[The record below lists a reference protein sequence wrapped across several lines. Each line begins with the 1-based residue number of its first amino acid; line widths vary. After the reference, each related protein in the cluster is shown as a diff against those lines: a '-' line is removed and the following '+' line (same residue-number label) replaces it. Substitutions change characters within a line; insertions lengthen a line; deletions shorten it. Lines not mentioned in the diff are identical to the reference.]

1 MGYVPGFEH
10 DIFVSYAHGDDRS
23 WVNRLVDRLEP
34 ALKQRLGIKAD
45 IWIDDE
51 ALRRSRDFSK
61 EIPDSV
67 QSSAVFLLLAS
78 PSYIRSEYCVQKE
91 CGVFEKT
98 ITGKRS
104 RFAAAGFAN
113 DLFALRCLILP
124 VDGNEHWS
132 LFPGLTDIAFCN
144 ESETYAA
151 GSAEFETSFRQ
162 LTGELVALLKRMRN
176 HSTSVFL
183 YPAHPGPDVLA
194 AHTAL
199 ASELSVQS
207 YRLLPDRT
215 VNIAEQMREAS
226 MSVFL
231 LGADFDDGAGELA
244 ELAAGQADK
253 PWTVWCSPAAE
264 QTASV
269 DQSGFCAYLEQLDSA
284 SKTYLSS
291 AVTTAKLKEE
301 VLALLRPDPR
311 ALPQTEGKPRVYL
324 VYNARDRM
332 EVKNAGLISF
342 HFRRDFHFE
351 HPDDP
356 AQHTLRLSRSDG
368 VLLVWGS
375 ADEDWCSREFA
386 EMIQSSRR
394 TGGSGLCLFDPV
406 QPKADAV
413 ERIRQTFQ
421 DVYVGEQFG
430 KFDPARLS
438 TFFTPI
444 LRRAAEGRR

>member
-1 MGYVPGFEH
+1 MGYVPGYVH
-10 DIFVSYAHGDDRS
+10 DVFVSYAHGDDRS
-23 WVNRLVDRLEP
+23 WINRLVDRLEP
-34 ALKQRLGIKAD
+34 ALKQRLGIKAS
-45 IWIDDE
+45 IWIDDD
-51 ALRRSRDFSK
+51 ALRRSRDFSA

-67 QSSAVFLLLAS
+67 QSSAIFLLLAS
-78 PSYIRSEYCVQKE
+78 PSYIRSDYCVRNE

-98 ITGKRS
+98 ITARRT
-104 RFAAAGFAN
+104 RFASANFAN
-113 DLFALRCLILP
+113 DLFALRCLIVP

-144 ESETYAA
+144 ESETFAA
-151 GSAEFETSFRQ
+151 DSTDFETSFRQ

-176 HSTSVFL
+176 SSTSVFL
-183 YPAHPGPDVLA
+183 YPPRPAADVLG

-199 ASELSVQS
+199 ASELSVQN

-215 VNIAEQMREAS
+215 VNLAQQLSDAS

-231 LGADFDDGAGELA
+231 LGREFDEGAEELVQ
-244 ELAAGQADK
+244 LASREPDK
-253 PWTVWCSPAAE
+253 PWVAWSSPTAE
-264 QTASV
+264 QTTDAN
-269 DQSGFCAYLEQLDSA
+269 QRGFSAYIEQLDSA
-284 SKTYLSS
+284 TKTYLSS

-301 VLALLRPDPR
+301 VLGLLRPNPR
-311 ALPQTEGKPRVYL
+311 ALPQTDGKPSVYL
-324 VYNARDRM
+324 VYNTRDQA
-332 EVKNAGLISF
+332 EVKNAGLISY
-342 HFRRDFHFE
+342 HFRKDVHFE

-386 EMIQSSRR
+386 EMIQSGRR
-394 TGGSGLCLFDPV
+394 ADGRGLCLFDPV
-406 QPKADAV
+406 QPKVEAV
-413 ERIRQTFQ
+413 GRIRESFH
-421 DVYVGEQFG
+421 DVYIGEQPG

-444 LRRAAEGRR
+444 LRAPR